1 MQVLYEVTVAAL
13 MTLGDRQIGD
23 RIVIECSIRHAERT
37 MMTPRVGFGQ
47 RTSGLAGVDA
57 RVVVVPVLVVVT
69 AQGSGH

>member
-13 MTLGDRQIGD
+13 MTLGGHQIGD
-23 RIVIECSIRHAERT
+23 RIVVECSIRYAERT
-37 MMTPRVGFGQ
+37 VMRPRVDFDQ

-57 RVVVVPVLVVVT
+57 RVVAVPVLVVVT